1 MGTKSAFGFFKS
13 GLEDYMSGAKNGIS
27 GYFDVSTGKMAG
39 KIADGLEKIDP
50 YADKIAKA
58 VTSPLAKKIGV
69 GAAITAGLGA
79 TAYGIHS
86 AYDYLDKKF

>member
-1 MGTKSAFGFFKS
+1 MSLGSAFGHYGK
-13 GLEDYMSGAKNGIS
+13 GIGAWSK
-27 GYFDVSTGKMAG
+27 KEMAG

-50 YADKIAKA
+50 YADKVAKA
-58 VTSPLAKKIGV
+58 ITSPLAKKIGV
-69 GAAITAGLGA
+69 GAAITAGIGA

>member
-1 MGTKSAFGFFKS
+1 MGLGNTAKETAEHGILGIYHRSKGSIKENI
-13 GLEDYMSGAKNGIS
+13 GKTIYNGA
-27 GYFDVSTGKMAG
+27 
-39 KIADGLEKIDP
+39 EK
-50 YADKIAKA
+50 AEKVANAMK
-58 VTSPLAKKIGV
+58 SPLARKIGI

>member
-1 MGTKSAFGFFKS
+1 MGIIDET
-13 GLEDYMSGAKNGIS
+13 AKNGA
-27 GYFDVSTGKMAG
+27 GFVFFGARGRMAG
-39 KIADGLEKIDP
+39 KIARGLEKIDP
-50 YADKIAKA
+50 YADKVASA
-58 VTSPLAKKIGV
+58 VTSPLAKKIGI

>member
-1 MGTKSAFGFFKS
+1 MAFNAKRFFGEEGALGYIKGTYDEVIGTVGEKATDAAIWGVKKIGVERS
-13 GLEDYMSGAKNGIS
+13 E
-27 GYFDVSTGKMAG
+27 
-39 KIADGLEKIDP
+39 KIA
-50 YADKIAKA
+50 AA